1 MTDVRRL
8 KMKFHNRVGT
18 AVPPQEGPISAFTC
32 FNSHRAP
39 PRYEAKLQLSAQEG
53 SDACSTRYYRIVSA
67 SGASRAIYP
76 RPGLV

>member
-1 MTDVRRL
+1 MDL
-8 KMKFHNRVGT
+8 SG
-18 AVPPQEGPISAFTC
+18 AYGCAPQDLSTLILEKNNASIS
-32 FNSHRAP
+32 P